1 MATLSNAFLTL
12 ADWAQRQKPGGG
24 VDQIIEVLAS
34 SNPILNDAH
43 VMEGNLPTGHRSTQ
57 RTSEPAGTWR
67 LLNPAVSAEEGT
79 TDQIADLGGILVGN
93 SRLYGA
99 IASLNGNEPAFR
111 ASEDDAFVAGLYGTV
126 ATALFY
132 GNQATDPEQ
141 MQGLAP
147 RDSGLSSPHG

>member
-67 LLNPAVSAEEGT
+67 LLNQGVAAERGT
-79 TDQIADLGGILVGN
+79 TEQITDLCGILEGD
-93 SRLYGA
+93 SRLDA
-99 IASLNGNEPAFR
+99 DIASLDGNEPAFR
-111 ASEDDAFVAGLYGTV
+111 ASGGDAFVAGLSGPV
-126 ATALFY
+126 GTALFY
-132 GNQATDPEQ
+132 GNQAAGPAPV
-141 MQGLAP
+141 QGVAA
-147 RDSGLSSPHG
+147 